1 MQLPGYKLDWRRW
14 PDRWSNLGERPIGTI
29 FLFEKRKENQTS
41 CLDKRE
47 RAC

>member
-1 MQLPGYKLDWRRW
+1 MQLPGYKLDGRRW
-14 PDRWSNLGERPIGTI
+14 QDRLSDLGERPMSTI